1 MFSVLCWSKTK
12 GKASVMLGVFQR
24 WRRKRSSNVSQR
36 GRGPVRFRGHIEQ
49 LESRTVLSASL
60 GTADAPLPSYNPS
73 SYDAPSFVSQQNR
86 SDYSSYGLVGPRSDL
101 ALGSENLSGSSS
113 SFEGSHAR
121 KSSSLDHRESSF
133 QSSAFQGTSSSLVTI
148 VRLYVIAERVPE
160 TSTEL
165 PRTVAATAAPA
176 STAVDAAA
184 SPALSPE
191 VIQVITPRLS
201 AGVGL
206 LVDASMLTVETARE
220 QQSLSTENSL
230 ATGDLELLLS
240 SNIGSSQKAEPSE
253 LESSAVDGEESKEIR
268 FSLFDNQSDPLDALQ
283 DEREAVDELLSSL
296 SDIPARPGESFENSQ
311 PAEKSK
317 GLVAAR
323 EQAALPKDRSNP
335 RTQEDSSKGG
345 MVLLQTEGDPNQH
358 ARDLIAIVTNQG
370 DIEATWQPG
379 IELSVGTYMKVEIG
393 GGPRPVDRPDSVP
406 ASHPPTPAAN
416 ASARNEQAV
425 NPQPST

>member
-12 GKASVMLGVFQR
+12 DKASVMLGVFQR
-24 WRRKRSSNVSQR
+24 WRRNRSSDVSQR
-36 GRGPVRFRGHIEQ
+36 GSGPVRFRGHIEE

-86 SDYSSYGLVGPRSDL
+86 SDYSSYGLVAPRSDL

-113 SFEGSHAR
+113 SFEGNHAR
-121 KSSSLDHRESSF
+121 ESSSPDHRESSF
-133 QSSAFQGTSSSLVTI
+133 QSSAFQGASSSLVTI
-148 VRLYVIAERVPE
+148 VKLYVIAERVPE
-160 TSTEL
+160 TSAEL

-176 STAVDAAA
+176 STAVAAA
-184 SPALSPE
+184 TSPALSSE
-191 VIQVITPRLS
+191 VIQAITPQLS

-206 LVDASMLTVETARE
+206 LVDASMLTVESASE
-220 QQSLSTENSL
+220 EQSLSTENSL

-240 SNIGSSQKAEPSE
+240 SSTGASQKAEPSE
-253 LESSAVDGEESKEIR
+253 LESSAVDWEESKKIR
-268 FSLFDNQSDPLDALQ
+268 LSLFDDRSDPLDALQ
-283 DEREAVDELLSSL
+283 GEREAVGELLSSL
-296 SDIPARPGESFENSQ
+296 SEIPARQGKSFENSQ
-311 PAEKSK
+311 PAEKSRRSAT
-317 GLVAAR
+317 GR

-335 RTQEDSSKGG
+335 RRQEDFSKGG

-358 ARDLIAIVTNQG
+358 ARDLIAVVTSQG
-370 DIEATWQPG
+370 DVEATWQPV
-379 IELSVGTYMKVEIG
+379 IELSVGTYLKVEIG
-393 GGPRPVDRPDSVP
+393 GGPQPVDRPDSVP
-406 ASHPPTPAAN
+406 ASQTPTPTAN